1 MDLETLR
8 TALLI
13 SLSVLLVVVL
23 YQRFRRGVRA
33 NDLPVAR
40 HAELRSLAVAYHPA
54 RLLVEVRV
62 PEMQRLMTGLSQD
75 DRIRDAHQWPDE
87 AFPAGTH
94 RFERPLPALEP
105 GEYHFELRTTTQ
117 RTVRR
122 FRLQP

>member
-13 SLSVLLVVVL
+13 SLTLLLVVVL

-40 HAELRSLAVAYHPA
+40 HAELRSLEVAYHPA
-54 RLLVEVRV
+54 RLLVVVHV
-62 PEMQRLMTGLSQD
+62 PEPQRLMTGLSRNGQEEE
-75 DRIRDAHQWPDE
+75 HQWPEE

-94 RFERPLPALEP
+94 RFERPLPTLAP
-105 GEYHFELRTTTQ
+105 GTYQFELRTATQ